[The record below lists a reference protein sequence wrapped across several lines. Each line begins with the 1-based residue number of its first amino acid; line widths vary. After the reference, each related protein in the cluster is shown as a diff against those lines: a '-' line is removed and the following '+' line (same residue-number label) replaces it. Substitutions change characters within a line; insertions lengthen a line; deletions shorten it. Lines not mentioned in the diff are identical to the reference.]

1 MVLCK
6 WPVCRIVNAS
16 ILTWVV
22 RALIVALVNAG
33 GVLERSEEV
42 QFLRMEV

>member
-6 WPVCRIVNAS
+6 WPVWTIVKAKT
-16 ILTWVV
+16 LTCVV
-22 RALIVALVNAG
+22 RALIVVLVKAG
-33 GVLERSEEV
+33 GVLERREEV